1 MIFIDIGHSSVGIYF
16 VVFDQKEI
24 QIIHSAVE
32 MDIGVASLDRVL
44 QNHIINDIWKKYN
57 INISKNIKLNYRLR
71 EEIQK
76 KRKVL
81 SSNSITE
88 LELEAFPKEN
98 SYYGLKLTR
107 DSYSN
112 LNSDVSLRF
121 ENFLIKQIKNA
132 EEKNFKFYN
141 YEV

>member
-1 MIFIDIGHSSVGIYF
+1 
-16 VVFDQKEI
+16 
-24 QIIHSAVE
+24 
-32 MDIGVASLDRVL
+32 
-44 QNHIINDIWKKYN
+44 
-57 INISKNIKLNYRLR
+57 
-71 EEIQK
+71 
-76 KRKVL
+76 
-81 SSNSITE
+81 

-121 ENFLIKQIKNA
+121 ENFIIKQLKNA

-141 YEV
+141 YEVQRVGGGSRIPLFKDSIFKIFGKDSNTNINGNDYLSQGALLH